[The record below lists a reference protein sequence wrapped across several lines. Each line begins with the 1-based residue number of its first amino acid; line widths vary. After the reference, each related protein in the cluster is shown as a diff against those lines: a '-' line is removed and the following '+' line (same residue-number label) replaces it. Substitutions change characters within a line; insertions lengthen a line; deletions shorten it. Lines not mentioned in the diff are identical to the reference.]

1 MLHDL
6 RGTQRESLVAKGGPF
21 SLTRAEMESGRDER
35 HPPVFSHPSRLRIF
49 NGGNIYPAKG
59 WKLVPT
65 VFKLLLGGKII
76 SLFFFCTKHR
86 HTFCGCCSVAKS
98 CLTLCNPVD
107 CSTPGRPGIHIVRKY
122 IAHLWYY
129 IFTGVGECLK
139 RLVER

>member
-1 MLHDL
+1 M
-6 RGTQRESLVAKGGPF
+6 AKGGPF

-76 SLFFFCTKHR
+76 SLFFF
-86 HTFCGCCSVAKS
+86 VQ
-98 CLTLCNPVD
+98 
-107 CSTPGRPGIHIVRKY
+107 STDIHFVVVVQLLSR
-122 IAHLWYY
+122 
-129 IFTGVGECLK
+129 V
-139 RLVER
+139 